1 MQQTTDKQLLA
12 NKTILVTGAGDG
24 LGKAAAIAYAEQGAT
39 VILCGKSQSSLDAVY
54 DQIEAAGNPQPA
66 VLEINFE
73 TATPVDY
80 QNLAELLD
88 NEFGKLDGLLIN
100 AGWLGQ
106 ASSLSQYDVENW
118 YKVMQINLNAPFLL
132 TRILLPLL
140 NKADSASIVF
150 TLDEKN
156 SAYWGA
162 YGVSK
167 AGLES
172 YMKILADELDS
183 DSNSIRVNAVKPE
196 RVRTKLRMKAYPG
209 EDPNTLPQPA
219 ELMDQFIFLMS
230 NDSNKIHGE
239 IIKL

>member
-1 MQQTTDKQLLA
+1 MQQTTD
-12 NKTILVTGAGDG
+12 NKRLTDKIILVTGAGDG
-24 LGKAAAIAYAEQGAT
+24 LGKAAALAYAAQGAT
-39 VILCGKSQSSLDAVY
+39 VILCGKNQSSLDAVY

-66 VLEINFE
+66 VLEMNFE
-73 TATPVDY
+73 TATPADY

-106 ASSLSQYDVENW
+106 ASSLSQYDVESW

-140 NKADSASIVF
+140 NKPDSSSIVF

-172 YMKILADELDS
+172 YMKILADELES
-183 DSNSIRVNAVKPE
+183 DSTPIRVNAVKPE
-196 RVRTKLRMKAYPG
+196 RARTKLRMKAYPG
-209 EDPNTLPQPA
+209 EDPNTLPHPA
-219 ELMDQFIFLMS
+219 ELMDQFIYLMS
-230 NDSNKIHGE
+230 DDSKKSHGA
-239 IIKL
+239 ILSI